1 MIYDMLLVAG
11 VDTLNKCQRTELDVK
26 QAIRS
31 RMLVVCLT
39 FKDEFQH
46 WGNTERLSDCRLFN
60 SLFLSL

>member
-1 MIYDMLLVAG
+1 MIYDMLLVA
-11 VDTLNKCQRTELDVK
+11 DTLNKCQRTEFDVK

-46 WGNTERLSDCRLFN
+46 WGNTERLSN
-60 SLFLSL
+60 SPT